1 METISGLL
9 EDNEKLVS
17 QFQAKRFS
25 SLKEFPDFY
34 TFDKGLFYSHRD
46 FDTFFERLKKGE
58 KSAIVSGLNP
68 SGTLQLGHK
77 AVFDTN
83 LLFQKKY
90 GIPVFIPL
98 SDDESYVAKKVD
110 SRMDAVKH
118 GVNLIIDILAFGFD
132 PKLTK
137 VVFDFYFTDI
147 FSTAMNL
154 SRHVTMSEIKAVY
167 GYLNEDNVGL
177 HFYPTIQSAHVL
189 LPQISYGIKN
199 VLVPIGADE
208 DSHLRLCRDIAS
220 RMGYNK
226 PAILHAR
233 FMPGIDGL
241 KMSKS
246 RPESAIFL
254 HDTPESV
261 SKKISRAFSGGRDTV
276 EEHRKLGGNPD
287 IDISF
292 LYLSTYFLD
301 ASEAERLRQEYTSG
315 KLLSGELKKMLTEK
329 IVDFNEKFEERRKRV
344 DFGQVKSV
352 LLANEQ
358 DGRLDE
364 IKKIFEQI
372 K

>member
-9 EDNEKLVS
+9 EENERLVS
-17 QFQAKRFS
+17 QFQAQRFS

-34 TFDKGLFYSHRD
+34 TFDKKMFYSHRD
-46 FDTFFERLKKGE
+46 FDKFFEGLKKGE

-77 AVFDTN
+77 IVFDTN
-83 LLFQKKY
+83 RLFQKEY

-98 SDDESYVAKKVD
+98 SDDESYVAKKTN

-118 GVNLIIDILAFGFD
+118 GVGLIIDILAFGFD

-147 FSTAMNL
+147 FSTAMTL

-167 GYLNEDNVGL
+167 GYQNDENVGL
-177 HFYPTIQSAHVL
+177 HFYPNVQSAHVL
-189 LPQISYGIKN
+189 LPQINYGIKN
-199 VLVPIGADE
+199 VLVPIGPDE

-220 RMGYNK
+220 RAGYNK
-226 PAILHAR
+226 PAILHAK

-246 RPESAIFL
+246 RPEAAIFL
-254 HDTPESV
+254 HDDPDTV
-261 SKKISRAFSGGRDTV
+261 SKKISRAFSGGRDTI

-287 IDISF
+287 VDISF
-292 LYLSTYFLD
+292 IYLSTYFLD
-301 ASEAERLRQEYTSG
+301 VNESTKLRQDYLNG
-315 KLLSGELKKMLTEK
+315 KILSGELKKILIEK
-329 IVDFNEKFEERRKRV
+329 IVDFNEEFHKRRKKV
-344 DFGQVKSV
+344 TFDQVKSV
-352 LLANEQ
+352 LLENQGSEH
-358 DGRLDE
+358 LDE